1 MHPIERFQ
9 AVHMNMKF
17 NENLDYMSC
26 SIMKSWVW
34 VETTHGNRVYM
45 RSTWYVFLSLTSH
58 SHVTHTPHTKVQS
71 GKTYTWGVS
80 VIPMRS
86 EKAVKKKKRKRSGKS
101 KVSNKKK
108 HSRVETT
115 NDDEAMAMRREA
127 LRVRNEGL
135 L

>member
-1 MHPIERFQ
+1 
-9 AVHMNMKF
+9 
-17 NENLDYMSC
+17 
-26 SIMKSWVW
+26 
-34 VETTHGNRVYM
+34 
-45 RSTWYVFLSLTSH
+45 
-58 SHVTHTPHTKVQS
+58 
-71 GKTYTWGVS
+71 
-80 VIPMRS
+80 MRS

>member
-1 MHPIERFQ
+1 MLDHEVMGVGGDNSWEPC
-9 AVHMNMKF
+9 VHEKY
-17 NENLDYMSC
+17 L
-26 SIMKSWVW
+26 V
-34 VETTHGNRVYM
+34 R
-45 RSTWYVFLSLTSH
+45 LSLSPTSH

>member
-1 MHPIERFQ
+1 MLDHEVMGVGGDNSWEPC
-9 AVHMNMKF
+9 VHEKY
-17 NENLDYMSC
+17 L
-26 SIMKSWVW
+26 V
-34 VETTHGNRVYM
+34 R
-45 RSTWYVFLSLTSH
+45 LSLSPTSH

-86 EKAVKKKKRKRSGKS
+86 ETTSKRKKRKRSGKS
-101 KVSNKKK
+101 KKVSSKKQAK
-108 HSRVETT
+108 IEVT
-115 NDDEAMAMRREA
+115 NDEEAMAMRREA